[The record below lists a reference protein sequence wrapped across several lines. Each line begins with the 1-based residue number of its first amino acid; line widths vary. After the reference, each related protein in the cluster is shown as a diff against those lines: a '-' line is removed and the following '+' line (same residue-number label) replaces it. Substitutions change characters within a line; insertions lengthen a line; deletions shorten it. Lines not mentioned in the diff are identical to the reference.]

1 MPPARPRGTVAL
13 PRARGAIAAI
23 GPALLALGGAA
34 AVSCGG
40 ALPSPSSSSSP
51 GERRG
56 CPGAGQAVFAS
67 SQPELEAL
75 RGCARLAGLTIR
87 SGAELSLEPLAQLA
101 VIDGDL
107 LVGPSLRLDALALPA
122 LRQVGGRLRLAGNS
136 SLGGAYLPA
145 LERAGRIEIEHNASL
160 ATLSL
165 PALIETAALIVRAD
179 AALEALSLRA
189 LTRSGELVLAELP
202 RLGWIEAPVV
212 QPPAPGGRL
221 EIGALPAMEPA
232 ALDEL
237 RARVTTTA
245 P

>member
-1 MPPARPRGTVAL
+1 MR
-13 PRARGAIAAI
+13 RA
-23 GPALLALGGAA
+23 
-34 AVSCGG
+34 
-40 ALPSPSSSSSP
+40 
-51 GERRG
+51 
-56 CPGAGQAVFAS
+56 CPGAGQAVLAS
-67 SQPELEAL
+67 SQAELEAL

-87 SGAELSLEPLAQLA
+87 SGAELSLEPLAELA
-101 VIDGDL
+101 VIEGDL
-107 LVGPSLRLDALALPA
+107 LVGPSLRLDALSLPA

-145 LERAGRIEIEHNASL
+145 LQRAGRIEVEHNASL

-165 PALIETAALIVRAD
+165 PALVEVAALIVRED

-202 RLGWIEAPVV
+202 RLGWIEAPAL

-237 RARVTTTA
+237 RARMTTA
-245 P
+245 AP